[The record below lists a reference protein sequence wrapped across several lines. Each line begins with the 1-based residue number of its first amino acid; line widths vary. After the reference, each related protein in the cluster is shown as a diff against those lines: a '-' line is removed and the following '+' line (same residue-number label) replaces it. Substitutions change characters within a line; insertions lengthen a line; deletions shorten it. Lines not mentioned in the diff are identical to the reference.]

1 MAKLIKA
8 VLIMVEFLR
17 SIYYWF
23 CTGLVSIISLI
34 FYPCQVI
41 GRQNVPRQGGF
52 ILASN
57 HESNID
63 PMLLPVVCPRQ
74 MRFMA
79 KDSLFSNPVLG
90 AIIRTGGGFPVKRG
104 RADRGAL
111 SEFLRQLELGY
122 PVLIFPQGTRGGEK
136 PQAGVGFLAVKSG
149 KPVLPTLIEG
159 TEKVLPKGVA
169 FLQRH
174 AVKVTFGKPIIFA
187 PDEAPEVVTEKI
199 MAAIRGLKDVS
210 CR

>member
-1 MAKLIKA
+1 ML
-8 VLIMVEFLR
+8 VDLLR
-17 SIYYWF
+17 SIYYWLS
-23 CTGLVSIISLI
+23 TGLVSIVSMI
-34 FYPCQVI
+34 FYPCHVI
-41 GRQNVPRQGGF
+41 GRENVPSKGGF

-79 KDSLFSNPVLG
+79 KDSLFKNPVLEW
-90 AIIRTGGGFPVKRG
+90 IIRTGGGFPIKRG

-111 SEFLRQLELGY
+111 TEFLNQLDLGY

-149 KPVLPTLIEG
+149 KPVLPTYIEG
-159 TEKVLPKGVA
+159 TDKVLPKGKS
-169 FLQRH
+169 FPQRH
-174 AVKVTFGKPIIFA
+174 PVKVVFGKPITFS
-187 PDEAPEVVTEKI
+187 PDEDPQIVADKVMT
-199 MAAIRGLKDVS
+199 AIWALKNAS
-210 CR
+210 CG

>member
-1 MAKLIKA
+1 MI
-8 VLIMVEFLR
+8 EFLR
-17 SIYYWF
+17 SIYYWLV
-23 CTGLVSIISLI
+23 TGLVSIVSLI
-34 FYPCQVI
+34 FYPCRVY
-41 GRQNVPRQGGF
+41 GRMNVPRKGGF

-90 AIIRTGGGFPVKRG
+90 ALIRTGGGFPIRRG

-111 SEFLRQLELGY
+111 TEFLHQLDLGY

-149 KPVLPTLIEG
+149 KAVLPTYIEG
-159 TEKVLPKGVA
+159 TDQVLPKGKS
-169 FLQRH
+169 FPQRH
-174 AVKVTFGKPIIFA
+174 PVKVIFGEPLSFGPNEE
-187 PDEAPEVVTEKI
+187 PDVVAQKV
-199 MAAIRGLKDVS
+199 MAAIFALKRS
-210 CR
+210 LSR

>member
-1 MAKLIKA
+1 MI
-8 VLIMVEFLR
+8 EFFR
-17 SIYYWF
+17 SIYYWLA
-23 CTGLVSIISLI
+23 TGLASVVSLV

-41 GRQNVPRQGGF
+41 GRGNVPRQGGF

-104 RADRGAL
+104 RPDRGAME
-111 SEFLRQLELGY
+111 EFLRQLSLGF
-122 PVLIFPQGTRGGEK
+122 PVLIFPQGTRGGER

-149 KPVLPTLIEG
+149 KPVLPVYIEG
-159 TEKVLPKGVA
+159 TDKVLAKGKA
-169 FLQRH
+169 LPQRH
-174 AVKVTFGKPIIFA
+174 PVKVVFGTPITFG
-187 PDEAPEVVTEKI
+187 PDEPVDVVAQKV
-199 MAAIRGLKDVS
+199 MAAIWALKNPLPH
-210 CR
+210 